1 MKRRAVKAFNY
12 CCIISIALITTFLP
26 LHIRAQNQFG
36 KIAGKVLN
44 NKNEPLGGVSIKVK
58 GNKGGTQSNLDGN
71 YILSVEAGKKLA
83 VVFTYVGYEEKEIAD
98 VEVANSQVAN
108 LDVTMN
114 LKNTTSL
121 NDVVVRGQARTAKM
135 ETVNS
140 AIQFQ
145 KNTSVV
151 ASVISAEAIRRS
163 PDRNSSEVLKRVP
176 GTSIQDG
183 KYLVVRGLAD
193 RYNQAMLNGI
203 LLSST
208 EPDRKTFSFDIFPA
222 PMIDNI
228 VVNKSFVPELPG
240 EWAGGLVQI
249 TTKDIPA
256 ANFFNIQIGTG
267 FNSNTIG
274 KDFYSNSGGKYDWL
288 GFDDGKRGLPATMP
302 LRADFLALQ
311 PYPGVQAQH
320 GTTFQNSWDVE
331 KSNVPLSASFQMS
344 GGFNKSFSG
353 TKKLGAV
360 LALTYL
366 KMNKRLPYTNA
377 FYSVDD
383 QRADVLF
390 SYSNN
395 KYSEDVLWGA
405 LGNITLQLN
414 NNNKISF
421 KNVFNVNS
429 TDYSN
434 LRTGL
439 DYEFDSENGANIR
452 AREIAFKS
460 NTYFNTQLTGEHNI
474 GGSANGLKL
483 KWYGAFNILDQYI
496 PDQRR
501 VQYNQSRVTP
511 NEPYYLLISGT
522 LSQKS
527 GSRFYQNLNDYV
539 YTAGDDLSKS
549 FNAFG
554 EKQTLKGG
562 YFFQVK
568 DRLFDSRPF
577 SVFLQQDNPSL
588 RLLPEGEVF
597 DAANFGVDGETNK
610 FGFGEIG
617 SNKYRYLANSILN
630 AGYLQLDNSFGEKFR
645 LVWGARIE
653 DFDQLIGSVKKSDDR
668 FVNNKKTDILPGAN
682 LTYKLNSK
690 TNIRLSGSQTV
701 IRPEFR
707 ELAPFAF
714 YDFELGATI
723 IGNPNLVR
731 TKVTNADLRYELY
744 PRAGEIFAVGFFY
757 KYFKNP
763 IELYFNQ
770 SGVATNTFNF
780 LNADHATGYGI
791 ELEFRK
797 KLDFVNLLR
806 NFTIQGN
813 LSYIKNNVEDNITKI
828 SRPMQGQSP
837 YLINVGL
844 QYDIEKAGIST
855 TLLFNEIGRRI
866 LYVGNDQVPAIWEN
880 PRPLL
885 DFQITKKLLKNK
897 AEIKLNVQDI
907 LNKPAY
913 FYHDIDANSKFGKT
927 TDAIAITRNYGT
939 NVGISF
945 AYTIK

>member
-1 MKRRAVKAFNY
+1 M
-12 CCIISIALITTFLP
+12 ITFLP
-26 LHIRAQNQFG
+26 FYVQSQVQRG
-36 KIAGKVLN
+36 KIAGKILN
-44 NKNEPLGGVSIKVK
+44 SKNEALAGVSIKIK
-58 GNKGGTQSNLDGN
+58 SENQGTQSGLDGN
-71 YILSVEAGKKLA
+71 YSISVETGKKYTI
-83 VVFTYVGYEEKEIAD
+83 VFSYVGYEEKEIAD
-98 VEVANSQVAN
+98 VAVENAQVAT
-108 LDVTMN
+108 LDIV
-114 LKNTTSL
+114 LNTKTSSGL
-121 NDVVVRGQARTAKM
+121 NDVVVRGQVRTARM

-140 AIQFQ
+140 SIQFQ
-145 KNTSVV
+145 KNTSMV

-163 PDRNSSEVLKRVP
+163 PDKNSSEVLKRVP

-222 PMIDNI
+222 AMIDNI
-228 VVNKSFVPELPG
+228 VINKAFVPELPG

-249 TTKDIPA
+249 TTKDIPV

-267 FNSNTIG
+267 FNTNTIG
-274 KDFYSNSGGKYDWL
+274 KDFYSNKGGKYDWL
-288 GFDDGKRGLPATMP
+288 GFDDGSRALPANLP
-302 LRADFLALQ
+302 VRSDFLALQ
-311 PYPGVQAQH
+311 PYPGQQAQY
-320 GTTFQNSWDVE
+320 GTEFQNNWDVQ
-331 KSNVPLSASFQMS
+331 KSAAPLNASFQMS
-344 GGFNKSFSG
+344 GGFNKAFSG
-353 TKKLGAV
+353 NKKLGAV
-360 LALTYL
+360 LALTYT
-366 KMNKRLPYTNA
+366 KSNKRLPYQNS
-377 FYSVDD
+377 FFSVDNGK
-383 QRADVLF
+383 ADVLF
-390 SYSNN
+390 DYNNN

-414 NNNKISF
+414 NNNKVSF
-421 KNVFNVNS
+421 KNVFNVNA

-439 DYEFDSENGANIR
+439 DYEFDPDNGANIR
-452 AREIAFKS
+452 AREISFKS
-460 NTYFNTQLTGEHNI
+460 NIYFNTQLTGEHNI
-474 GGSANGLKL
+474 GGSNGVKL
-483 KWYGAFNILDQYI
+483 KWYGAFNILDQYV

-501 VQYNQSRVTP
+501 VQYNQNRSSG
-511 NEPYYLLISGT
+511 NEPYNLLISGT

-527 GSRFYQNLNDYV
+527 GSRFFQNLNDYV
-539 YTAGDDLSKS
+539 YTAGGDLSKS

-554 EKQTLKGG
+554 QKQTLKGG

-577 SVFLQQDNPSL
+577 SIFLQQDNPAL
-588 RLLPEGEVF
+588 RLLPEGQVF
-597 DAANFGVDGETNK
+597 DADNFGVNGEVNK

-617 SNKYRYLANSILN
+617 SNKYRYMANSILN
-630 AGYLQLDNSFGEKFR
+630 AGYLQMDNSFGEKVR
-645 LVWGARIE
+645 LVWGARVE
-653 DFDQLIGSVKKSDDR
+653 DFDQLIGSVNKSDDR
-668 FVNNKKTDILPGAN
+668 FVNNKKTDILPGVN
-682 LTYKLNSK
+682 LTYKVNSK

-723 IGNPNLVR
+723 IGNPSLVR

-744 PRAGEIFAVGFFY
+744 PKSGEIFAVGVFY

-770 SGVATNTFNF
+770 SGVATNTFNY
-780 LNADHATGYGI
+780 LNADHANGYGI
-791 ELEFRK
+791 EFEFRK
-797 KLDFVNLLR
+797 KLDVINALR
-806 NFTIQGN
+806 NFTLQGN
-813 LSYIKNNVEDNITKI
+813 LSYIKNTVKDEITKI

-844 QYDIEKAGIST
+844 QYDIEKAGVTT
-855 TLLFNEIGRRI
+855 TLLFNQIGRRI

-885 DFQITKKLLKNK
+885 DFQVAKKILNK
-897 AEIKLNVQDI
+897 KGELKLNVQDM

-913 FYHDIDANSKFGKT
+913 FYHDINTDNKFGKT
-927 TDAIAITRNYGT
+927 TDAIAIRRNYGT
-939 NVGISF
+939 NISLTF
-945 AYTIK
+945 GYTIK